1 MSMYS
6 KEQIA
11 RAEQTD
17 LGTYLLQ
24 KGYDLKKSAGG
35 YRLESEGLSIKGNCW
50 YSYYKGKGGRT
61 ISFLTEFEGLSFPE
75 AVKALIG
82 EEGNLSR
89 ELVKIDP
96 PEHLNE
102 QELLLPEP
110 HENSNALYAYFRARG
125 IDPKITRDLIE
136 SGLVYQSNM
145 YWSKAEDGTYEKR
158 SCAPEAVFLG
168 FDPEGKR
175 RYACSRS
182 CSGEGKYEIPGSD
195 KAYAFALPDGD
206 SKSVWVFESA
216 IDLLSH
222 ATLCSF
228 HKEDTPVHRISL
240 GGVSPAAL
248 EQYLSDHPDI
258 RYVNLALDR
267 DKTGREAAEAIK
279 QRLSGKR
286 RIYDHVPRYGKDIN
300 DDLMEVRRRYRERTQ
315 QRDARRQ
322 ETAR

>member
-125 IDPKITRDLIE
+125 IDPKITR
-136 SGLVYQSNM
+136 
-145 YWSKAEDGTYEKR
+145 R
-158 SCAPEAVFLG
+158 
-168 FDPEGKR
+168 
-175 RYACSRS
+175 
-182 CSGEGKYEIPGSD
+182 
-195 KAYAFALPDGD
+195 
-206 SKSVWVFESA
+206 
-216 IDLLSH
+216 
-222 ATLCSF
+222 
-228 HKEDTPVHRISL
+228 
-240 GGVSPAAL
+240 
-248 EQYLSDHPDI
+248 
-258 RYVNLALDR
+258 
-267 DKTGREAAEAIK
+267 
-279 QRLSGKR
+279 
-286 RIYDHVPRYGKDIN
+286 
-300 DDLMEVRRRYRERTQ
+300 
-315 QRDARRQ
+315 
-322 ETAR
+322 